1 MSRRDHHR
9 LLPFWLKLLHLARN
23 RHWPDF
29 EAPRRFNEL
38 VQAKKLNDRD
48 PMLPILADKVK
59 VKNYVAQR
67 LGPDWLIPTL
77 WHGRNLPDRPLWPV
91 PFVVKSNHGSQ
102 QCIFVRDDKADWAAI
117 RRRAHRWLESRY
129 GGILGEWLY
138 AQIEPQILIE
148 PFIGSGGALPVD
160 YKFFVF
166 GGRAEFVQ
174 VDTDREH
181 GHKRTLF
188 DRSWTRLPAV
198 FHFPNEPREIAPP
211 ASLAEMLDAAETLA
225 GDMDF
230 VRVDFYEVDGRP
242 LFGEMTFY
250 PGSGLDRF
258 RPAYF
263 DVMFGERW
271 TEARRRRSGDR

>member
-9 LLPFWLKLLHLARN
+9 MLPFWLKLLHLARN
-23 RHWPDF
+23 RHWPDL
-29 EAPRRFNEL
+29 EAPRTFNERI
-38 VQAKKLNDRD
+38 QARKLIDRD
-48 PMLPILADKVK
+48 PMLPLLADKVK
-59 VKNYVAQR
+59 VKDFVAKR
-67 LGPDWLIPTL
+67 LGREWLIPTL
-77 WHGRNLPDRPLWPV
+77 WNGPMLPDRPLWPV
-91 PFVVKSNHGSQ
+91 PFVVKSNHASQ
-102 QCIFVRDDKADWAAI
+102 QCIFVRDENADWPAI
-117 RRRAHRWLESRY
+117 RRRAHRWLRSRY

-138 AQIEPQILIE
+138 SRIEPQILIE
-148 PFIGSGGALPVD
+148 PFIGGGRGLPVD

-198 FHFPNEPREIAPP
+198 LNFPNDPGEIAPP
-211 ASLAEMLDAAETLA
+211 ASLAEMLDSAETLA
-225 GDMDF
+225 ADMDF
-230 VRVDFYEVDGRP
+230 ARVDFYEVDGRP

-258 RPAYF
+258 TPPGF
-263 DVMFGERW
+263 DLEFGKRW
-271 TEARRRRSGDR
+271 TEGLSRRAGS